1 MVASSSHAKMSLAL
15 ISMGLIV
22 SGCGGGSGS
31 SIAAPSTVMAS
42 RQWTGETLQTI
53 RDRALG
59 PTVTS
64 RLLALVHTAA
74 FDAWSCYDS
83 VAVSTRLGG
92 IHRRPLSERTTANK
106 EKAISYAMYR
116 MLVNIVPAEKP
127 DFDARMIAQG
137 YDPNNTS
144 TDWTTPEGIGN
155 NMAAALIAYRATD
168 GSNQANAYADTTGY
182 TTPNSATTIIDPNKW
197 QPQTFILPGGI
208 TRTPGFLTPQ
218 WGQITPFSL
227 PSGDYFRPGPPAV
240 YPSTAFTQQA
250 LDLIDIQVNLTD
262 RQKMI
267 AEYWA
272 NGPSTETP
280 PGHWFLFQQVVSER
294 DNFSIDQD
302 VKSKFLL
309 GNAVLDAGIACWET
323 KRFYNNSRPIT
334 AIRFLFRDQ
343 TIQGWKGNRQVGSIL
358 GQNWKPFQPD
368 SFITPPFAE
377 YSSGHSTFSAAS
389 AEILKRF
396 TGSDSFGHSVTIAIG
411 TSLAEPAITPAT
423 PITLSWP
430 TFSDAADE
438 AGWSRRYGGIHFED
452 GDLRARNMGRLIG
465 DLVWN
470 KGQEYIN
477 GTAFTP

>member
-1 MVASSSHAKMSLAL
+1 
-15 ISMGLIV
+15 
-22 SGCGGGSGS
+22 
-31 SIAAPSTVMAS
+31 
-42 RQWTGETLQTI
+42 
-53 RDRALG
+53 
-59 PTVTS
+59 
-64 RLLALVHTAA
+64 
-74 FDAWSCYDS
+74 
-83 VAVSTRLGG
+83 
-92 IHRRPLSERTTANK
+92 
-106 EKAISYAMYR
+106 
-116 MLVNIVPAEKP
+116 
-127 DFDARMIAQG
+127 
-137 YDPNNTS
+137 
-144 TDWTTPEGIGN
+144 
-155 NMAAALIAYRATD
+155 
-168 GSNQANAYADTTGY
+168 
-182 TTPNSATTIIDPNKW
+182 
-197 QPQTFILPGGI
+197 
-208 TRTPGFLTPQ
+208 
-218 WGQITPFSL
+218 
-227 PSGDYFRPGPPAV
+227 
-240 YPSTAFTQQA
+240 
-250 LDLIDIQVNLTD
+250 
-262 RQKMI
+262 
-267 AEYWA
+267 
-272 NGPSTETP
+272 
-280 PGHWFLFQQVVSER
+280 
-294 DNFSIDQD
+294 
-302 VKSKFLL
+302 
-309 GNAVLDAGIACWET
+309 VLDAGIACWET

>member
-1 MVASSSHAKMSLAL
+1 
-15 ISMGLIV
+15 
-22 SGCGGGSGS
+22 
-31 SIAAPSTVMAS
+31 
-42 RQWTGETLQTI
+42 
-53 RDRALG
+53 
-59 PTVTS
+59 
-64 RLLALVHTAA
+64 
-74 FDAWSCYDS
+74 
-83 VAVSTRLGG
+83 
-92 IHRRPLSERTTANK
+92 
-106 EKAISYAMYR
+106 

-182 TTPNSATTIIDPNKW
+182 TTPNTATTIIDPNKW
-197 QPQTFILPGGI
+197 QPQTFILPGGT

-218 WGQITPFSL
+218 WGQITPFAL
-227 PSGDYFRPGPPAV
+227 PSGDYFRPEPPAV

-294 DNFSIDQD
+294 DNFSLDQD

-396 TGSDSFGHSVTIAIG
+396 TGSDSFGHSVTLAVG

-423 PITLSWP
+423 PITLSWS
-430 TFSDAADE
+430 TFSEAADE

-452 GDLRARNMGRLIG
+452 GDLRARNMGRQIG
-465 DLVWN
+465 DIVWN